1 MEGECVPL
9 APGQASLHH
18 ICLAHRSGP
27 AAPDSTPRLGIA
39 LRYMAA
45 HVRQGLDPRDSVAVV
60 AGRETFGL
68 FRQESAPVEALGAA
82 ELAAH
87 AAAVA
92 PVYPRGFERGDAAGA
107 KA

>member
-1 MEGECVPL
+1 MPL

-18 ICLAHRSGP
+18 IRLTHRSGP
-27 AAPDSTPRLGIA
+27 AAPDSTPRLGLA

-60 AGRETFGL
+60 AGRDTFGL
-68 FRQESAPVEALGAA
+68 YRLERPPACQLGAA
-82 ELAAH
+82 ELAEH

-92 PVYPRGFERGDAAGA
+92 PVYPPGFERGDAAGA
-107 KA
+107 QA